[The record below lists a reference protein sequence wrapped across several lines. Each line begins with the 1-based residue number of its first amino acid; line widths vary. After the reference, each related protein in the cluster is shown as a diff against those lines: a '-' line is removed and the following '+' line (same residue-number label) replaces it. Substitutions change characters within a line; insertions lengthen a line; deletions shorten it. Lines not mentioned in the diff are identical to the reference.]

1 MARAPGKRKSAAM
14 PSSLLSIVH
23 AETVHADRLRRA
35 RRPR

>member
-1 MARAPGKRKSAAM
+1 MAREDGKRKSAPM

-23 AETVHADRLRRA
+23 AEAAHADRLRRT

>member
-1 MARAPGKRKSAAM
+1 MARADDPRESAAM

-23 AETVHADRLRRA
+23 AEAVHADRLRRT

>member
-1 MARAPGKRKSAAM
+1 MARACEKRKSAPM

-23 AETVHADRLRRA
+23 AEAVHADRLRRT